1 MAHVDAVLSF
11 SIFGL
16 FKLSVRLIV
25 VCCVA
30 YSCSLPLHLRLCS
43 ISFVQCVTSRLRYP
57 EHMLCTSRC
66 RCEYC
71 TSVAT
76 CSAPV
81 GCRRSPPLPFSFS
94 FKLSRFRFTDSNI
107 IIFKVFLYKSR
118 QLKPQ
123 KPEFML
129 LKLFTV
135 YNNNKHCWLV
145 RQTLLRTFNKTFMQ
159 VNVNWNDWN

>member
-1 MAHVDAVLSF
+1 MSMRCLVSVYLVSSNYQLDLLLCVVWHIRALCLCISASVPSPSYNALLLAFAILS
-11 SIFGL
+11 I
-16 FKLSVRLIV
+16 
-25 VCCVA
+25 CCA
-30 YSCSLPLHLRLCS
+30 R
-43 ISFVQCVTSRLRYP
+43 RAAG
-57 EHMLCTSRC
+57 
-66 RCEYC
+66 CEYC

-94 FKLSRFRFTDSNI
+94 FKLCRFRFTDSNI
-107 IIFKVFLYKSR
+107 IIFKVFLYTSR
-118 QLKPQ
+118 KLKPQ